1 MNSDAKI
8 EKVKKKQ
15 GKQMQTQR
23 REKPQ
28 RKENDKQIRGGEKKW
43 GKRKKDGNKESRTK
57 NKAVVNEG
65 NKKGEMEINGEEFDG
80 QNETRV
86 IIIASTP
93 TCLTETTTT
102 PVVICASTRRVS
114 LFPYLTLPLSHVFS
128 PSSLIFPFI
137 PQGCQSSLVFIALLL
152 PSLR

>member
-1 MNSDAKI
+1 
-8 EKVKKKQ
+8 
-15 GKQMQTQR
+15 MQTQR

-102 PVVICASTRRVS
+102 PVVICASTRTFSPNFSMSS
-114 LFPYLTLPLSHVFS
+114 LLVLRFSIHPLPPPPPLCFSLLFSSVLFILTLPLS
-128 PSSLIFPFI
+128 I
-137 PQGCQSSLVFIALLL
+137 
-152 PSLR
+152 PSLLHPRSSFISIA